1 VLSNSD
7 GKILDHPHLKL
18 AGRSGSRFLLP
29 HSEEL
34 VPLPRGSQM
43 FTLPGRVPVGW
54 DEQIE
59 AFVPVGTVRI
69 EKLGF
74 EGHAVAAF
82 LPPGYVRTLLPATRL
97 LKGAPVLPLWAYSA
111 VGWKNGRF
119 WATGLFIDSNPH
131 WNPKYFED
139 DRSLQRKVGF
149 HLRKHADN
157 RLLHQLSRCALEYH
171 CFAAKNVFFRRWE
184 CPLPTSPSCNAD
196 CVGCI
201 SLQPSECC
209 PASQERINF
218 VPTSDE
224 VIGVALPHLEEAK
237 DAIVSFG
244 QGCEGEPLMQWRLLE
259 KSIRGLRDK
268 TDRGTINLNT
278 NGSLPDKVTQ
288 LCEAGLDS
296 IRVTLN
302 SASPKLFSRYHRPRG
317 YTLREAI
324 DSLIRAKE
332 KGKYTSV
339 NLLVFPGV
347 TDRASEL
354 ERLIKLIKKTQLDLV
369 QMRNLNIDP
378 DLYLKEMGPGPG
390 IGISEMMVLL
400 KGEFPRL
407 QFGYF
412 NRTKETFDTP
422 TQKTTVSARGTSIPE
437 STKSLSKRIQNLD

>member
-1 VLSNSD
+1 VSDSGLPHLVLSDSN

-43 FTLPGRVPVGW
+43 FTLPGRIPVGW
-54 DEQIE
+54 DEKSE
-59 AFVPVGTVRI
+59 TFVPVRTVGVGS
-69 EKLGF
+69 KGD

-82 LPPGYVRTLLPATRL
+82 LPPGYVRTLLTATRVMNN
-97 LKGAPVLPLWAYSA
+97 APVLPLWAYSA

-119 WATGLFIDSNPH
+119 WATGLFVDSNPH

-139 DRSLQRKVGF
+139 DRALQRKVGF
-149 HLRKHADN
+149 HLKRNASN
-157 RLLHQLSRCALEYH
+157 RLLRQLSRCALEYH

-218 VPTSDE
+218 VPTPDE

-259 KSIRGLRDK
+259 KSIRGLRNK

-302 SASPKLFSRYHRPRG
+302 SASSRLFFRYHRPRG
-317 YTLREAI
+317 YTLKEAT

-347 TDRASEL
+347 TDRTSEL
-354 ERLIKLIKKTQLDLV
+354 DRLVKLIGKTQLDLV

-378 DLYLKEMGPGPG
+378 DLYLNVMGSGRG
-390 IGISEMMVLL
+390 MGISEMMVLL
-400 KGEFPRL
+400 KNEFPHL

-412 NRTKETFDTP
+412 NRTRETFYTRVKK
-422 TQKTTVSARGTSIPE
+422 QHAR
-437 STKSLSKRIQNLD
+437 

>member
-1 VLSNSD
+1 
-7 GKILDHPHLKL
+7 
-18 AGRSGSRFLLP
+18 
-29 HSEEL
+29 
-34 VPLPRGSQM
+34 
-43 FTLPGRVPVGW
+43 
-54 DEQIE
+54 
-59 AFVPVGTVRI
+59 
-69 EKLGF
+69 
-74 EGHAVAAF
+74 
-82 LPPGYVRTLLPATRL
+82 
-97 LKGAPVLPLWAYSA
+97 
-111 VGWKNGRF
+111 
-119 WATGLFIDSNPH
+119 
-131 WNPKYFED
+131 
-139 DRSLQRKVGF
+139 
-149 HLRKHADN
+149 
-157 RLLHQLSRCALEYH
+157 
-171 CFAAKNVFFRRWE
+171 
-184 CPLPTSPSCNAD
+184 
-196 CVGCI
+196 
-201 SLQPSECC
+201 
-209 PASQERINF
+209 
-218 VPTSDE
+218 